1 MTIVT
6 ASLVSTIMC
15 PRVTT
20 CLALSTPRGETAT
33 SRWGCGIWVGA
44 GATSLADNILP
55 IARRTYLIYAEP
67 FGGVLAGASTGVTD
81 MTEAIWA
88 STMAATL
95 ATNLATTGG
104 SSA

>member
-1 MTIVT
+1 
-6 ASLVSTIMC
+6 MC

-20 CLALSTPRGETAT
+20 YLALSTPRGETAT

-55 IARRTYLIYAEP
+55 IARRTYLICAEP
-67 FGGVLAGASTGVTD
+67 FGAVVAGASTGAADITA
-81 MTEAIWA
+81 AIRA
-88 STMAATL
+88 STRAATL
-95 ATNLATTGG
+95 ATDLATTGG